1 MVIKMK
7 SMYDIRQLLKK
18 FGTYI
23 YTGNKIGDLEL
34 MEMEIEELQKYG
46 FIQKEDYISAKL
58 LLRKEMAI
66 IRDQQA
72 MEGESK

>member
-1 MVIKMK
+1 MK

>member
-1 MVIKMK
+1 MVIIMK

-23 YTGNKIGDLEL
+23 YTGNKMGDLEL
-34 MEMEIEELQKYG
+34 MEMEIEELQQYG
-46 FIQKEDYISAKL
+46 FIQKEDYISAML

-66 IRDQQA
+66 IRDQKA
-72 MEGESK
+72 REGESK

>member
-34 MEMEIEELQKYG
+34 MEMEIEELQNYG

-72 MEGESK
+72 REGESK

>member
-1 MVIKMK
+1 MK

-34 MEMEIEELQKYG
+34 MEMEIEELQNYG

-72 MEGESK
+72 REGESK

>member
-23 YTGNKIGDLEL
+23 YTGNKRGDLEL

-72 MEGESK
+72 REGESK

>member
-1 MVIKMK
+1 MK

-23 YTGNKIGDLEL
+23 YTGNKMGDLEL
-34 MEMEIEELQKYG
+34 MEMEIEELQQYG
-46 FIQKEDYISAKL
+46 FIQKEDYISAML

-66 IRDQQA
+66 IRDQKA
-72 MEGESK
+72 REGESK